1 MANQYKIFPISRLE
15 NVEVDLAG
23 VKTVA
28 DFEVIEILDDKD
40 PYPTLLGIEWA
51 FDNATIINL
60 KKEFMLFEADGTRVI
75 QPLYPYQGPW
85 YTKPVNEAMEGDT
98 IDQLYHLTTGRWADY
113 INPTTDELVSWWSI
127 NSFYGDSEEAF

>member
-40 PYPTLLGIEWA
+40 PYPTLLGHWMGIWQC
-51 FDNATIINL
+51 N
-60 KKEFMLFEADGTRVI
+60 
-75 QPLYPYQGPW
+75 YY
-85 YTKPVNEAMEGDT
+85 
-98 IDQLYHLTTGRWADY
+98 
-113 INPTTDELVSWWSI
+113 
-127 NSFYGDSEEAF
+127 